1 MKYKKSKLNQMFSIY
16 VFGDC
21 RQNGTQNVLSS
32 SYIKSSKLNMNK
44 KDAKSLRNVYMRM
57 WYYQIKYCHRKRK
70 QMLLLLSCA
79 TLVCMHLLSVWSL
92 KCRFPTSTDLSW
104 PMNIDNCNHCLIE
117 NLQSWAHSE
126 AFSLWKQSSKT
137 LRSWNIFFSIIQQY
151 FRVI

>member
-1 MKYKKSKLNQMFSIY
+1 MFSAIVDKTAHRMFFRALTSNLQSWTWIKKMRNHY
-16 VFGDC
+16 ETFTC
-21 RQNGTQNVLSS
+21 ECGT
-32 SYIKSSKLNMNK
+32 IKSNIVTEKENK
-44 KDAKSLRNVYMRM
+44 CCCCWVVPHL
-57 WYYQIKYCHRKRK
+57 C
-70 QMLLLLSCA
+70 
-79 TLVCMHLLSVWSL
+79 VCICFSVWSL

-137 LRSWNIFFSIIQQY
+137 LRSWNTFFSIIQQY